1 MNTEKQTESIKSSLT
16 TVTPMQ
22 KVLSGAFIIS
32 FSAVWV
38 GLADVPATAS
48 AFYRVFFG
56 SIFLFIAAAFSGEL
70 KQIRLRKIL
79 PYSICGLLFAL
90 DLFCWHKSILA
101 VGPGLATI
109 LGNCQVFIMALC
121 GVLFLGEKLTL
132 RFVCSLPIAI
142 FGLLLIIGFDWTTL
156 SQSSIKGIGYG
167 LLTGFFY
174 ALFMLTLR
182 KAQKNTAKEII
193 FSPLLFVSGFCAFFL
208 AVPLLVAETS
218 FVIPDLKS
226 FGSLL
231 ALGLFSQAVG
241 WIMIAT
247 AMPKIPASITGL
259 VLLLQPFLSFLW
271 DVLIFSRPT
280 TLIHW
285 LGVMVT
291 LSAIYLGL
299 SGKKH

>member
-1 MNTEKQTESIKSSLT
+1 MNNKNRIKPMRSAKPIQQVLT
-16 TVTPMQ
+16 
-22 KVLSGAFIIS
+22 GAFVIS

-38 GLADVPATAS
+38 GVADVPATTS

-56 SIFLFIAAAFSGEL
+56 AVFLFIAATFSGEL
-70 KQIRLRKIL
+70 KQVSPRQVV
-79 PYSICGLLFAL
+79 PYSLCGFLFAL
-90 DLFCWHKSILA
+90 DLFFWHESILL

-121 GVLFLGEKLTL
+121 GALFLNEKLTP
-132 RFVCSLPIAI
+132 RFIFSLPIAI
-142 FGLLLIIGFDWTTL
+142 FGLLLLIGFNWAEL
-156 SQSSIKGIGYG
+156 SQSSIKGTIYG
-167 LLTGFFY
+167 LLTALSY
-174 ALFMLTLR
+174 ALFMLMLR
-182 KAQKNTAKEII
+182 RIQAHKEADLVY
-193 FSPLLFVSGFCAFFL
+193 SPLLFVSAFCAMFL
-208 AVPLLVAETS
+208 AVPLFLTDAS
-218 FVIPDLKS
+218 FAIPTLES

-280 TLIHW
+280 TLTHW
-285 LGVMVT
+285 LGVIVT
-291 LSAIYLGL
+291 LTAIYMGV
-299 SGKKH
+299 SGKQS